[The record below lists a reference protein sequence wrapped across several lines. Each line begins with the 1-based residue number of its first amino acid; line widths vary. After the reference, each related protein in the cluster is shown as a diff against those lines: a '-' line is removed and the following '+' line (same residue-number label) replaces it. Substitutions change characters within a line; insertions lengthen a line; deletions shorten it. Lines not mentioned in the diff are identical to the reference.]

1 MISGVDH
8 PLDKL
13 DQEDITFTEALEI
26 LMDGAIYERD
36 LLWVRNP
43 LEREALLDAGPGED
57 YNPEYWD
64 DILERCEKVQTIYE
78 NSTDDEAAISAFHDK
93 GLEEFADALESGC
106 YALYLSFN

>member
-1 MISGVDH
+1 MISGVNH

-13 DQEDITFTEALEI
+13 DQDELSFNDAIEI
-26 LMDGAIYERD
+26 IIDGAIYERD

-43 LEREALLDAGPGED
+43 LERDAIIDAGPSED

-64 DILERCEKVQTIYE
+64 EVLEKCEQAQTIYDNCIDE
-78 NSTDDEAAISAFHDK
+78 EAAISAFHHA

-106 YALYLSFN
+106 YALYLSFT